1 MSIATTARQ
10 TLDDLMRFKGKAEL
24 IQGKIV
30 PIGPAGVLTARFAGR
45 ILLHLDGYAGSLGR
59 GEVFGAN
66 VGYAQRP
73 PLANGRESFCPD
85 VSYFD
90 GALPTNLMKFISG
103 SPTFAVEIRSE
114 NDYGRGPDREYEEKR
129 DDYFAA
135 GTQVVWDVDP
145 KARTIAC
152 YRAATP
158 TQPTLFQMGG
168 VADAE
173 PAVPGWRPKVTDLL
187 G

>member
-24 IQGKIV
+24 VQGKVV
-30 PIGPAGVLTARFAGR
+30 PIMASGALPGR
-45 ILLHLDGYAGSLGR
+45 IAKRIIIHLDAFVGTLGR
-59 GEVFGAN
+59 GEVFGDN

-145 KARTIAC
+145 KADVAC

-158 TQPTLFQMGG
+158 TQPTLFRMDD

-173 PAVPGWRPKVTDLL
+173 PAVPGWRPKVADLL